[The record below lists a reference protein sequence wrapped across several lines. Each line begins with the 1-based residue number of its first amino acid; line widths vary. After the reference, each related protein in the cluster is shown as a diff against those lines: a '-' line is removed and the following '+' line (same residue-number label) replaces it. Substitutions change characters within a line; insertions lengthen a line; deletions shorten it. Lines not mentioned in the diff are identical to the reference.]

1 MLNLLRELCS
11 IYAASGAEY
20 KVAQYIVETI
30 RSIEGVTYHIDALGN
45 VLVFKKGKNRPKK
58 TVMLD
63 AHMDEVGFIILDSD
77 DNGFLKFACIGSVD
91 EKVLL
96 GRRVVVGE
104 SQINGVIGL
113 KPVHQ
118 LNEEEKKKL
127 PSVNEMYIDIGARD
141 RVQALRCVSPGDLA
155 YFFSRFTVFGE
166 NKVKCRAIDDRFGC
180 AALLQIIQLPLEY
193 DTWFSFSV
201 QEEVGLRGAGVSSF
215 SVNPDYAVIVEATTA
230 ADIIG
235 VEGGDRVC
243 VQGEGPAISFAD
255 RTTLYNKELYNK
267 AMKNARAKGIKC
279 QLKTRIAGGNNAGA
293 IHKSRSGVKVLT
305 VSLACRY
312 IHSAA
317 SVADLRDAQEAVR
330 FIRAVLPMLC
340 ND

>member
-11 IYAASGAEY
+11 IYGTSGNENG
-20 KVAQYIVETI
+20 VAQYIVEKI
-30 RSIEGVTYHIDALGN
+30 KNIEGVTYHIDALGN
-45 VLVFKKGKNRPKK
+45 VIVFKKGKNSPQR

-63 AHMDEVGFIILDSD
+63 AHMDEVGLIVLDAD
-77 DNGFLKFACIGSVD
+77 EKGFVKFATVGSID

-104 SQINGVIGL
+104 KLINGVIGL
-113 KPVHQ
+113 KPIH
-118 LNEEEKKKL
+118 LLDEEAKKKL
-127 PSVNEMYIDIGARD
+127 PSVNEMYIDIGAKD
-141 RVQALRCVSPGDLA
+141 KAQAQEYVSPGDCA
-155 YFFSRFTVFGE
+155 YFFSEFTVFGE

-180 AALLQIIQLPLEY
+180 AAMLQLIQLPLEY

-215 SVNPDYAVIVEATTA
+215 SVNPDYAVIIEATTA

-243 VQGEGPAISFAD
+243 VQGEGPAISFGD
-255 RTTLYNKELYNK
+255 RTTLYNKELYKK
-267 AMKNARAKGIKC
+267 AMETARAKGVKC

-305 VSLACRY
+305 VSLPCRY

-317 SVADLRDAQEAVR
+317 SVADLRDAEETVR
-330 FIRAVLPMLC
+330 FIRAVLPMLW